1 MNKIELYNKHNE
13 LLLILIV
20 EGDFDNENFTQ
31 ILEESLIEYINENTD
46 IDENEIDYYK
56 LVWQNV
62 SDKESQWYTSNVK
75 ISNKQ
80 NVYFYNVNTNRNG

>member
-1 MNKIELYNKHNE
+1 MDNIYVNKLKIINMNKIELYNKHNE

-31 ILEESLIEYINENTD
+31 ILEESLIEYIKENTD

-56 LVWQNV
+56 LV
-62 SDKESQWYTSNVK
+62 
-75 ISNKQ
+75 
-80 NVYFYNVNTNRNG
+80 

>member
-1 MNKIELYNKHNE
+1 MDNIYVNKLKIINMNKIELYNKHNE

-56 LVWQNV
+56 LT
-62 SDKESQWYTSNVK
+62 D
-75 ISNKQ
+75 
-80 NVYFYNVNTNRNG
+80 

>member
-1 MNKIELYNKHNE
+1 MDNIYVNKLKIINMNKIELYNKHNE

-20 EGDFDNENFTQ
+20 EGDFDNNQ

-56 LVWQNV
+56 LTDGPN
-62 SDKESQWYTSNVK
+62 SQL
-75 ISNKQ
+75 
-80 NVYFYNVNTNRNG
+80 

>member
-20 EGDFDNENFTQ
+20 EGDFDNNQ
-31 ILEESLIEYINENTD
+31 ILEESLIEYINDNTN

-56 LVWQNV
+56 L
-62 SDKESQWYTSNVK
+62 T
-75 ISNKQ
+75 
-80 NVYFYNVNTNRNG
+80 

>member
-1 MNKIELYNKHNE
+1 MDNIYVNKLKIINMNKIELYNKHNE

-56 LVWQNV
+56 LTDGPN
-62 SDKESQWYTSNVK
+62 SQL
-75 ISNKQ
+75 
-80 NVYFYNVNTNRNG
+80 

>member
-1 MNKIELYNKHNE
+1 MDNIYVNKLKIINMNKIELYNKHNE

-31 ILEESLIEYINENTD
+31 ILEESLIEYINENTN

-56 LVWQNV
+56 LT
-62 SDKESQWYTSNVK
+62 D
-75 ISNKQ
+75 
-80 NVYFYNVNTNRNG
+80 

>member
-56 LVWQNV
+56 LV
-62 SDKESQWYTSNVK
+62 
-75 ISNKQ
+75 
-80 NVYFYNVNTNRNG
+80 

>member
-56 LVWQNV
+56 LT
-62 SDKESQWYTSNVK
+62 D
-75 ISNKQ
+75 
-80 NVYFYNVNTNRNG
+80 

>member
-1 MNKIELYNKHNE
+1 MDNIYVNKLKIINMNKIELYNKHNE

-56 LVWQNV
+56 LV
-62 SDKESQWYTSNVK
+62 
-75 ISNKQ
+75 
-80 NVYFYNVNTNRNG
+80 

>member
-56 LVWQNV
+56 LTDGPN
-62 SDKESQWYTSNVK
+62 SQL
-75 ISNKQ
+75 
-80 NVYFYNVNTNRNG
+80 

>member
-1 MNKIELYNKHNE
+1 MNKIELYNHQNE
-13 LLLILIV
+13 LLLILII
-20 EGDFDNENFTQ
+20 EGDFDNNQ

-62 SDKESQWYTSNVK
+62 SDKESQWYTSKLK
-75 ISNKQ
+75 ISIK
-80 NVYFYNVNTNRNG
+80 